1 MKAKVT
7 EELINIFKLIFLP
20 NNESHIEYTMTK
32 IAFDCINTIL
42 IAMKKN
48 DHSFTNKNP
57 AKLTFDEKSIFD
69 FIELL
74 TSTFKNNVLLIETIM
89 NTFLNFEVDDLHQEA
104 YVRRSL
110 VLIYNLILKARITD
124 GEALAKIIPSL
135 EAKISELV
143 NLRYNGEIAI
153 AMSPNFSEKSPS
165 KQVSI

>member
-20 NNESHIEYTMTK
+20 NNESHIEHTMTK

-42 IAMKKN
+42 IAMKQN

-74 TSTFKNNVLLIETIM
+74 TSTYKNNVLLIDTIM

-110 VLIYNLILKARITD
+110 VLIYNLILQARITD
-124 GEALAKIIPSL
+124 GEVLASIIPSL

-143 NLRYNGEIAI
+143 NLRYNVQVAL
-153 AMSPNFSEKSPS
+153 AMSPNFSEKPPS